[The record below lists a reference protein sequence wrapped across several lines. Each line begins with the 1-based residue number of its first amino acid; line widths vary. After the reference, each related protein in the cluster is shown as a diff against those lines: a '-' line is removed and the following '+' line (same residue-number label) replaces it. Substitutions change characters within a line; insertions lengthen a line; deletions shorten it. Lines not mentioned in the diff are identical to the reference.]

1 MSNPTRPGS
10 GVVDI
15 TQSDTA
21 DIAKSKLTGE
31 YPRAIWVGGAG
42 DVKVTAA
49 DGSVGTFVGVA
60 AGTLL
65 PVQTR
70 RVWDN
75 GTTVT
80 AAIVGIY

>member
-1 MSNPTRPGS
+1 MSSEITRPGAS
-10 GVVDI
+10 VVTV

-21 DIAKSKLTGE
+21 DIAKLNGA
-31 YPRAIWVGGAG
+31 YPRAIYIGGAG
-42 DVKVTAA
+42 AVKITAA
-49 DGSVGTFVGVA
+49 DGSVATFEGVV

-70 RVWDN
+70 RVWDT
-75 GTTVT
+75 GTDVT

>member
-1 MSNPTRPGS
+1 MSQPTRPGAS
-10 GVVDI
+10 VVTV

-21 DIAKSKLTGE
+21 DIAKLNGE
-31 YPRAIWVGGAG
+31 YPRALWVGGAG
-42 DVKVTAA
+42 NVKLTTP
-49 DGSVGTFVGVA
+49 DGVDAVFEGVA

>member
-1 MSNPTRPGS
+1 MNDSTRPGS
-10 GVVDI
+10 GVVAV
-15 TQSDTA
+15 TQSDTD
-21 DIAKSKLTGE
+21 DISKRNGE
-31 YPRAIWVGGAG
+31 YPRALWVGGAG
-42 DVKVTAA
+42 NVKLTAP
-49 DGSVGTFVGVA
+49 DGTVAVFEGVA